1 MTPTYYLTPDFLT
14 DYLIAAFV
22 VVVLGGFESLRGV
35 ALGAVIF
42 GGSFSPCSPPMSPEA
57 CSTLSFGII
66 LLVLMVLPYGI
77 LGRPLPRNP
86 EAVLPRIGNAWARRL
101 FQSARRS
108 GDLVSQDRT
117 QKLRSFGSRRIM
129 YAGPVLAGVLALL
142 ISHFLS
148 SSIMVLGT
156 NIAATFIAVMGVDVI
171 FGYTGQLSI
180 GQSGFMMVG
189 AYVAALLAVKSGVP
203 FLLTLLAATASG
215 AALGV
220 IFGLPVARL
229 RGIYLAVLTLGFAL
243 SVPELAS
250 YFISLTGGDNGITI
264 AIPSWIGS
272 GADRTEHIYMFLVIV
287 AVLVTFIVMMV
298 TRSQMG
304 ALVAFHSG

>member
-1 MTPTYYLTPDFLT
+1 ML
-14 DYLIAAFV
+14 
-22 VVVLGGFESLRGV
+22 
-35 ALGAVIF
+35 
-42 GGSFSPCSPPMSPEA
+42 
-57 CSTLSFGII
+57 
-66 LLVLMVLPYGI
+66 
-77 LGRPLPRNP
+77 

-229 RGIYLAVLTLGFAL
+229 RGIYLAVLTWVRAQRPQAAELLHQPHRRRQRHHHRNSIMDRVRSRSHGTYLYVPRHRCSFGHVHRDDGDAL
-243 SVPELAS
+243 PDGGARGVP
-250 YFISLTGGDNGITI
+250 FGIAT
-264 AIPSWIGS
+264 PQ
-272 GADRTEHIYMFLVIV
+272 RP
-287 AVLVTFIVMMV
+287 
-298 TRSQMG
+298 R
-304 ALVAFHSG
+304 